1 KRARDAPVENLM
13 QSPVE
18 AAAVHLG
25 QALLRRGGRFFR
37 VVEQTKRRLPREDEV
52 KEPESQHFAVV
63 VSEFPGEKILQSH
76 VSLDPDT
83 GCGYDAAKL
92 RSLSAAA
99 DVFVLAPAVPRASE
113 QACRVAGVQ
122 GAAELIAA
130 LNDLSLDRCEVV
142 EPHVG

>member
-1 KRARDAPVENLM
+1 RKLPEPHRGAPKRARDAPVEDLI
-13 QSPVE
+13 QRPEE

-63 VSEFPGEKILQSH
+63 VSEFPVEKILQSH

-99 DVFVLAPAVPRASE
+99 DVFVL
-113 QACRVAGVQ
+113 
-122 GAAELIAA
+122 
-130 LNDLSLDRCEVV
+130 
-142 EPHVG
+142 